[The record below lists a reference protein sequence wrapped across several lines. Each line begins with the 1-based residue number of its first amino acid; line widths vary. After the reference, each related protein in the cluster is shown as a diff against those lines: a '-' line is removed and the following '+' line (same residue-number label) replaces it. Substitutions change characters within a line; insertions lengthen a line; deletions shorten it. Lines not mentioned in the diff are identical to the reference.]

1 MTSNLPALQNT
12 AATPSLKPS
21 DYVSVFEAPERF
33 DQIFRLAELLARSSF
48 VPQSFQGKPD
58 DCLIALDLA
67 MSLGLKPTSLFPEL
81 YVIDGRPALSSKFL
95 IALVNR
101 SGKFSRIEW
110 AETVDGET
118 EATFSSGSRKYNNY
132 KEYKQKVP
140 NYSAKA
146 FFTENATG
154 KTFVSP
160 VVDVK
165 FADKNGWTTK
175 PGSKWQT
182 MPSVMCRY
190 RSAAFLI
197 KQVAPEL
204 VFGWDFAEDV
214 ADGVDAPLSLEN
226 PPAVLTVAPTAAV
239 AALDEF
245 EAAVVADE
253 TVDDA
258 TNEERFAELIASAET
273 LDALTALAP
282 EIAAAGLDA
291 AATNRLRAA
300 FAERRK
306 QIATAA
312 QTPPA
317 APTPAPESTPE
328 QAPKKTVKKKTVT
341 KAAKT
346 PDSASDDPAAVLTQK
361 LDAAGSVAEIC
372 ALAAES
378 WRTEWN
384 NAPPEQ
390 LREPAAPFLRAL
402 ERVGVNTPETATKL
416 FIDAITCADTVQAVD
431 AVCAFGSPLWPL
443 STLNI
448 DKKKIREIHLKKRE
462 ELVDLEEE
470 KEAETLR
477 AEIADE
483 VARGDASELI
493 KKIFDA
499 PNETALNKL
508 FCAYTDGD
516 FGAMND
522 KFDTAFEMR
531 FADFDFQ
538 ETEDPDE
545 EEAPEPAKQP
555 AEDAPKVPATE
566 AQNRCFA
573 DLMKRIGEAKDKVD
587 IGKIRDM
594 IIDADQRE
602 KISVRQ
608 VESLSKMLDERAQ
621 KMFF

>member
-1 MTSNLPALQNT
+1 MTSNLPALQN
-12 AATPSLKPS
+12 AAPPA

-110 AETVDGET
+110 VEKIDGET

-132 KEYKQKVP
+132 KEYKKKVP

-146 FFTENATG
+146 FFTETATG

-160 VVDVK
+160 VVDVA
-165 FADKNGWTTK
+165 FADQNGWTTK

-226 PPAVLTVAPTAAV
+226 PPAALV
-239 AALDEF
+239 AAPQRAEIT
-245 EAAVVADE
+245 AVIEPVAE
-253 TVDDA
+253 TVEPEAGNDA
-258 TNEERFAELIASAET
+258 PSLEETFAARIAGAATTAELSAIGGEIGAAST
-273 LDALTALAP
+273 
-282 EIAAAGLDA
+282 LDA
-291 AATNRLRAA
+291 AARLRLRETFAA
-300 FAERRK
+300 RRQALLAAPPESAEN
-306 QIATAA
+306 
-312 QTPPA
+312 PA
-317 APTPAPESTPE
+317 AASEPTPEP
-328 QAPKKTVKKKTVT
+328 APKKTVKKKTVT

-346 PDSASDDPAAVLTQK
+346 PPNAPEDAAAVLIQK
-361 LDAAGSVAEIC
+361 LDAAASIDEIG

-378 WRTEWN
+378 WRAEWN

-390 LREPAAPFLRAL
+390 LREPAAPFLRAF
-402 ERVGVNTPETATKL
+402 ERVGVNTPEAATKL
-416 FIDAITCADTVQAVD
+416 FIDAITRADTVRAVD

-448 DKKKIREIHLKKRE
+448 DKKKIKEIHLKKRE
-462 ELVDLEEE
+462 ELVDLEEAA
-470 KEAETLR
+470 EAEATR

-483 VARGDASELI
+483 VARGDASGLI

-499 PNETALNKL
+499 PNVTALNKL
-508 FCAYTDGD
+508 FCAYTDGE
-516 FGAMND
+516 FGHLND
-522 KFDTAFEMR
+522 RHDTAFEMR
-531 FADFDFQ
+531 FADF
-538 ETEDPDE
+538 EEAEEDDAA
-545 EEAPEPAKQP
+545 EEAPEPVKEP
-555 AEDAPKVPATE
+555 DENAPKVPATE